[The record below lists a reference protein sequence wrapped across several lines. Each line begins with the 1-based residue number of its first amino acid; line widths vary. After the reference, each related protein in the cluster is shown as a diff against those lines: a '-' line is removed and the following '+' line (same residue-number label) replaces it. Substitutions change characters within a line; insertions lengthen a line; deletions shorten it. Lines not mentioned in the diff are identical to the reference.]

1 MYEGGLSGSPFC
13 FIIRI
18 KQDSLMKYAY
28 LFVFCA
34 MSVTLVAQ
42 QDSVIPFEDAY
53 KRTYVNTRTDG
64 SRPVIDGRLD
74 DDFWQTQG
82 IWTERFV
89 QVSPFER
96 QPSESPTRAKL
107 LYDDKYIYVGIW
119 CKDNHPEK
127 TIRFIGNRDDNN
139 VGDL

>member
-1 MYEGGLSGSPFC
+1 
-13 FIIRI
+13 
-18 KQDSLMKYAY
+18 MKYIVFILTCFASTA
-28 LFVFCA
+28 LF
-34 MSVTLVAQ
+34 AQ
-42 QDSVIPFEDAY
+42 QDTVIPFDKAY
-53 KRTYVNTRTDG
+53 KRLYTITRTDG